1 MDNAAQQAVMES
13 IQETMA
19 RIMKMQEPTK
29 FEKFQ
34 EDHPYLMSLV
44 WLFIQCIGL
53 GVIFLLFSAK
63 NGANDVYKGL
73 AEMMMYI
80 L

>member
-1 MDNAAQQAVMES
+1 MDNAAIMES

-63 NGANDVYKGL
+63 KSDVKIFFRLQKFY
-73 AEMMMYI
+73 
-80 L
+80 